1 MASNDNIF
9 NELKNSLRGENKET
23 EQRLE
28 AMLKIIKQYDEHM
41 KRSPLGAGSVNVAPP
56 GPHLPMGSGTSTAT
70 TNTKDQQIK
79 EITEE
84 LISRMSKML
93 NKYDV
98 DESLCQSKC
107 NIVELTSG
115 DVEVTLEICTAINFA
130 TDGNVFVLSKV
141 FTPKHNNTINSP
153 NYYMSNLTPKH
164 NSTINNPSYYM
175 SNLNS
180 PFGVINGS

>member
-9 NELKNSLRGENKET
+9 NKLKNSLRGENKET
-23 EQRLE
+23 EQQRE

-41 KRSPLGAGSVNVAPP
+41 KRISLGAGSVNVTPR
-56 GPHLPMGSGTSTAT
+56 GLHLPMGSGTSTAT

-98 DESLCQSKC
+98 DESLCQSEC
-107 NIVELTSG
+107 NVVELTSG
-115 DVEVTLEICTAINFA
+115 DVEVTLEIRTAINFA

-141 FTPKHNNTINSP
+141 FTPKRNSTINSP
-153 NYYMSNLTPKH
+153 SYYVSNLT
-164 NSTINNPSYYM
+164 
-175 SNLNS
+175 S
-180 PFGVINGS
+180 PFGAINGS